1 MDSVRGL
8 SRGCWHAARLL
19 RIEYRILKLWEVG
32 NVPRNV
38 HGHRRVPLGYV
49 AYSEKHSGDSD
60 TIQCG
65 SKVGERLSGGVIDL
79 Y

>member
-19 RIEYRILKLWEVG
+19 RIVYIEIVKSWE
-32 NVPRNV
+32 RTKE
-38 HGHRRVPLGYV
+38 RARAQTLPLGYV